1 MKDPMVDA
9 CDFSEEEQQSLFLTV
24 GRSFT
29 LPAGAITKRDID
41 APAGLLPERAA
52 KVQSGIAWSSFV
64 FSLLQSVCTFFAALG
79 GLRLLIGAGALAA
92 ATQAGIRWD
101 HFHQNWIRIPMVAFA
116 LGGALLNLVVLW
128 QIRRLRNHPAAQ
140 WRRQPVPVS
149 KIRMERVQF
158 VLSWITLVLIGLE
171 EVTHFRTFHHF

>member
-1 MKDPMVDA
+1 MV
-9 CDFSEEEQQSLFLTV
+9 S
-24 GRSFT
+24 
-29 LPAGAITKRDID
+29 
-41 APAGLLPERAA
+41 
-52 KVQSGIAWSSFV
+52 
-64 FSLLQSVCTFFAALG
+64 
-79 GLRLLIGAGALAA
+79 
-92 ATQAGIRWD
+92 
-101 HFHQNWIRIPMVAFA
+101 FA